1 MARNPSH
8 LGSNR
13 KSPSCGR
20 VASSL
25 AIIGSTGGAMGNR
38 TLGGMGEDGGLDGR
52 AVLARR
58 RVWLGT
64 VDRHAVADHPG
75 ALRYHREL
83 HRPAFV
89 AREVRDRAGD
99 VVTLEEAA
107 VRHARLTLRADCAE
121 RDGAREANI
130 DPELAGRGGSVI

>member
-25 AIIGSTGGAMGNR
+25 ASIGSTGGAMGNR
-38 TLGGMGEDGGLDGR
+38 PLGRMGDDGGLDGR
-52 AVLARR
+52 AVVARR

-75 ALRYHREL
+75 ALRSVTRL
-83 HRPAFV
+83 RTTPARCGITV
-89 AREVRDRAGD
+89 NSTVQLSSRARCGTVQEM
-99 VVTLEEAA
+99 
-107 VRHARLTLRADCAE
+107 
-121 RDGAREANI
+121 
-130 DPELAGRGGSVI
+130 